1 MFCTQCGKEI
11 KSGTKFCTNCGF
23 KFDYDVQPEIEK
35 SEKPKSFGRLD
46 LKSIKF
52 LENPILNLVILIIF
66 FTVGIPFLP
75 LIIPIFIIYFILT
88 KIFNKNKG

>member
-46 LKSIKF
+46 LKSIKT
-52 LENPILNLVILIIF
+52 LV
-66 FTVGIPFLP
+66 GW
-75 LIIPIFIIYFILT
+75 
-88 KIFNKNKG
+88 